1 MRVFRAPENN
11 AGFQNNTPVQ
21 MLFIVVAQA
30 FDMKDSKVIEGV
42 YKRTQALVAAL
53 SKGLYEREEAMKLA
67 LLSAVAGESIFL
79 LGPPGVGKSLIARRL
94 KHAFDDGKSFEY
106 LMSKFSTPDEVFGPV
121 SIRKL
126 RDEDSYARNV
136 DEYMPGASVVFLDEI
151 WKSSPSIQNALLTI
165 INEKVYKNGEQE
177 IRVPIKG
184 LITASN
190 ELPPEGE
197 SFEPL
202 WDRFLIR
209 YHLDSIRENRNF
221 LKMITDTE
229 DVYEVDI
236 PTDLQISE
244 AELAVWSKEIDT
256 VEVPEEVLSTIQVIR
271 HKIEE
276 YNERH
281 THRDGLVLTY
291 DRRWKKIIRLLRSS
305 AYLNERTRVDLM
317 DCFLMVHC
325 LWNKPEQLSV
335 IQEIVGESVR
345 KHGYSVAVR
354 LGMLRREMAAFEEEV
369 WREIRVKVTRTAEQ
383 LRPYQD
389 EFYEIDKDSSRFEG
403 RYVRLQDYQKMR
415 SDDFAILNV
424 FDEEQNLLNRLQA
437 KKGEEQF
444 TLVIQHNAEELVFRM
459 KTMKVEKEETI
470 RRKAHPMLLK
480 FWDERYQQLHGYLQE
495 QEKRLIDE
503 YPDEL
508 NQIEG
513 HLFIDARLAPIVKA
527 NHDEVV
533 QALKKL
539 RLGLEKL
546 KFAYD
551 QGEES

>member
-1 MRVFRAPENN
+1 M
-11 AGFQNNTPVQ
+11 
-21 MLFIVVAQA
+21 
-30 FDMKDSKVIEGV
+30 
-42 YKRTQALVAAL
+42 
-53 SKGLYEREEAMKLA
+53 
-67 LLSAVAGESIFL
+67 
-79 LGPPGVGKSLIARRL
+79 
-94 KHAFDDGKSFEY
+94 
-106 LMSKFSTPDEVFGPV
+106 
-121 SIRKL
+121 
-126 RDEDSYARNV
+126 
-136 DEYMPGASVVFLDEI
+136 
-151 WKSSPSIQNALLTI
+151 
-165 INEKVYKNGEQE
+165 
-177 IRVPIKG
+177 
-184 LITASN
+184 
-190 ELPPEGE
+190 
-197 SFEPL
+197 
-202 WDRFLIR
+202 
-209 YHLDSIRENRNF
+209 
-221 LKMITDTE
+221 
-229 DVYEVDI
+229 
-236 PTDLQISE
+236 
-244 AELAVWSKEIDT
+244 
-256 VEVPEEVLSTIQVIR
+256 
-271 HKIEE
+271 
-276 YNERH
+276 
-281 THRDGLVLTY
+281 LTY